1 MICISSAT
9 STPQHTLL
17 IISSFDIITFFI
29 LSITLTPDLMGP
41 FGTVHSTVFHALEE
55 ILQVVGTAFQEL
67 FQVIGSAL
75 QSVLGGFSGCFSIFS
90 RSGVSDRP
98 VIPLSNAENNVN
110 VSQLPPYTVSCFLFF
125 CLFFCSNLFT

>member
-55 ILQVVGTAFQEL
+55 ILQVVGST

-90 RSGVSDRP
+90 RSGVSDEP
-98 VIPLSNAENNVN
+98 VLPLSNAENNVN
-110 VSQLPPYTVSCFLFF
+110 VSQPPPYTVSCFLFF
-125 CLFFCSNLFT
+125 YACFFAQFFFT